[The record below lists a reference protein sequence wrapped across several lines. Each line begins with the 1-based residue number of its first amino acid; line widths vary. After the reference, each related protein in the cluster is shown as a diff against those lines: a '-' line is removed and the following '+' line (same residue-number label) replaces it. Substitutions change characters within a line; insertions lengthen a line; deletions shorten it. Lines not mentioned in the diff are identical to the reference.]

1 LTSIGPDVER
11 PDVSSMGLSY
21 DYILYGFRLR
31 TRIRLTL
38 DDAPVEGKA
47 DLELF
52 PAVPDWF
59 ESTISQITLDPS
71 DWMHIHEI
79 AGAWSYVRY
88 DGMFDFLISPMG
100 DRIFYRWLAE
110 VSLESF
116 QTYALGRIFSFALV
130 KKGYEPLHAATVVVN
145 QRAVAFLGASTFGKS
160 SLAACF
166 VAAGYP
172 LLTDDV
178 LRLEEEGGRYIA
190 FPGPPRL
197 KLFPRVARLYL
208 GDVSAGIPMNHLS
221 VKSPKFVF
229 SLAANQI
236 CATPTP
242 LAAIYV
248 VAAPRKVYRKQ
259 RITIGALPPA
269 KALISL
275 LTFTHNHELTGRD
288 RLVRQFDAASRLS
301 EKVPIRSLSYP
312 RVLSSL
318 SEVKTAVLA
327 DLRNYVD
334 PI

>member
-1 LTSIGPDVER
+1 MTSIDPEVER
-11 PDVSSMGLSY
+11 ADLSATEPSY

-31 TRIRLTL
+31 TRVKLTL
-38 DDAPVEGKA
+38 EVAPVEGDS
-47 DLELF
+47 DLELL
-52 PAVPDWF
+52 PAPPDWF
-59 ESTISQITLDPS
+59 ESTISQVTLDTS
-71 DWMHIHEI
+71 DWMHIHELPS
-79 AGAWSYVRY
+79 AWSYVRY
-88 DGMFDFLISPMG
+88 DGMFDFLISPLG

-178 LRLEEEGGRYIA
+178 LRLEEQGSHYIA

-197 KLFPRVARLYL
+197 KLFPRVARIYL
-208 GDVSAGIPMNHLS
+208 GDVRAGVPMNHLS
-221 VKSPKFVF
+221 VNSPKFVF
-229 SLAANQI
+229 SLAANQS
-236 CATPTP
+236 CAKPTP

-248 VAAPRKVYRKQ
+248 VASPRKVYRKQ
-259 RITIGALPPA
+259 RITISALPPVE
-269 KALISL
+269 ALVSL

-288 RLVRQFDAASRLS
+288 RLVRQFDAASRLT

-312 RVLSSL
+312 RVLTFL
-318 SEVKTAVLA
+318 SEVKAAVLA

>member
-1 LTSIGPDVER
+1 MTSIDPEVE
-11 PDVSSMGLSY
+11 SSDLSATELPF

-31 TRIRLTL
+31 TRVKLTL
-38 DDAPVEGKA
+38 KDAPVEGDA
-47 DLELF
+47 DLELL
-52 PAVPDWF
+52 PAPPEWF
-59 ESTISQITLDPS
+59 ESTISQVALSPS
-71 DWMHIHEI
+71 DWMHIHELP
-79 AGAWSYVRY
+79 GAWSYVRY
-88 DGMFDFLISPMG
+88 DGMFDFLISPLG
-100 DRIFYRWLAE
+100 DRIFYRWLSE

-166 VAAGYP
+166 VADGFP

-178 LRLEEEGGRYIA
+178 LRLEEQGSHYIA

-197 KLFPRVARLYL
+197 KLFPRVARIYL
-208 GDVSAGIPMNHLS
+208 GDVSAGVPMNNLS
-221 VKSPKFVF
+221 VGSHKFVF
-229 SLAANQI
+229 SLAANQT
-236 CATPTP
+236 CAKPTP

-248 VAAPRKVYRKQ
+248 VASPRKVYRKQ
-259 RITIGALPPA
+259 RITISALPPA
-269 KALISL
+269 KALVSL

-288 RLVRQFDAASRLS
+288 RLVRQFDAASCLTA
-301 EKVPIRSLSYP
+301 KVPILSLSYP
-312 RVLSSL
+312 RVLASL
-318 SEVKTAVLA
+318 SEVKAAVLE